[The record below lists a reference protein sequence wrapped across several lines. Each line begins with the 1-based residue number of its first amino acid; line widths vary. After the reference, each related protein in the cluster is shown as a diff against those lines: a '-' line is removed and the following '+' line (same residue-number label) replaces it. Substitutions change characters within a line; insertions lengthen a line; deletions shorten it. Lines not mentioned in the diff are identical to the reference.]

1 MGILKKIKKKIIA
14 KKEEGPEIEIKEKE
28 EVEEEKVQET
38 AVEEKIIEKL
48 PKVIE
53 ERKETEM
60 PLIVIKEEEEII
72 VEKKEEAPLKPI
84 EQKEEEG
91 EIVSEEE
98 GVSIPP
104 LAPEVSLEVEI
115 EGEVEE
121 SLGGIDQG
129 AGMVIEAEE
138 AEREISQIMVEKEI
152 EVEEGLEEA
161 EAGIIGPEEVI
172 ELSEIIEI
180 EEYLKKVEGERE
192 EILRIKKEEEEEEE
206 EVIVEEGVEEEDFAG
221 LPLGERFMKWFEKV
235 FLGNDEVVEAT
246 KGLEDTICSF
256 ICQDTQF
263 YIEKKGIGNPA
274 RIVEGR
280 SLKPDAHVRVSATA
294 AENVIKI
301 KNLTVAETVLFKSPK
316 NINIKFNIDV
326 LDLTKKGYL
335 RVPILRKIV
344 R

>member
-1 MGILKKIKKKIIA
+1 MGILKKIKKKIIG

-28 EVEEEKVQET
+28 EVEEEKGQET

-72 VEKKEEAPLKPI
+72 VEKKEEAPLQPI
-84 EQKEEEG
+84 EEKEEEG
-91 EIVSEEE
+91 EIVSEGE

-104 LAPEVSLEVEI
+104 LAPKVSLEVEI

-152 EVEEGLEEA
+152 EVEEELEEA

-172 ELSEIIEI
+172 ERSEIIEI

-192 EILRIKKEEEEEEE
+192 EILRIKKEEEEE

-263 YIEKKGIGNPA
+263 YIEKKGIGNSA

-280 SLKPDAHVRVSATA
+280 SLKPDTHVRVSATA

-301 KNLTVAETVLFKSPK
+301 KNLPVAETILFKSPN
-316 NINIKFNIDV
+316 NINIKFNVDV

>member
-1 MGILKKIKKKIIA
+1 MGILKKIKKKIIG

-28 EVEEEKVQET
+28 EVEEEKGQET
-38 AVEEKIIEKL
+38 AVEEKIIEKV

-91 EIVSEEE
+91 EIVSEEG

-129 AGMVIEAEE
+129 VGMVIEAEE
-138 AEREISQIMVEKEI
+138 AEREISQIMVEKEM
-152 EVEEGLEEA
+152 EVEEELEEA

-172 ELSEIIEI
+172 ERSEIIEI

-192 EILRIKKEEEEEEE
+192 EILRIKKEEEEEE

-235 FLGNDEVVEAT
+235 FLGNDEAIEAT

>member
-1 MGILKKIKKKIIA
+1 MGILKKIKKKIMA

-28 EVEEEKVQET
+28 EVEEEKGQET
-38 AVEEKIIEKL
+38 AVEEKIVEKL

-72 VEKKEEAPLKPI
+72 VEKKEEAPLQPI

-98 GVSIPP
+98 GVSVPP

-129 AGMVIEAEE
+129 VGMVIEAEE
-138 AEREISQIMVEKEI
+138 AEREISQIMVEKEM
-152 EVEEGLEEA
+152 EVEEELEEA
-161 EAGIIGPEEVI
+161 EAGIIGPEEAI
-172 ELSEIIEI
+172 ERSEIIEI
-180 EEYLKKVEGERE
+180 EEYLKKVEEERE

-206 EVIVEEGVEEEDFAG
+206 EEVIVEEEDFAG

-235 FLGNDEVVEAT
+235 FLGNDEAVEAT

-301 KNLTVAETVLFKSPK
+301 ENLTVAETVLFKSPN
-316 NINIKFNIDV
+316 NINIKFNVDV

>member
-28 EVEEEKVQET
+28 EVEEEKGQET
-38 AVEEKIIEKL
+38 AVEEKIVEKL

-72 VEKKEEAPLKPI
+72 VEKKEEAPLQPI

-98 GVSIPP
+98 GVSVPP

-129 AGMVIEAEE
+129 VGTVIEAEE
-138 AEREISQIMVEKEI
+138 AEREISQIMVEKEM
-152 EVEEGLEEA
+152 EVEEELEEA
-161 EAGIIGPEEVI
+161 EAGIIGPEEAI
-172 ELSEIIEI
+172 ERSEIIEI
-180 EEYLKKVEGERE
+180 EEYLKKVEEERE
-192 EILRIKKEEEEEEE
+192 EILRIKKEEEE

-235 FLGNDEVVEAT
+235 FLGNDEAVEAT

-301 KNLTVAETVLFKSPK
+301 ENLTVAETVLFKSPN
-316 NINIKFNIDV
+316 NINIKFNVDV